1 MSQFGW
7 KGPEMHNVSSQL
19 HINGVAKV
27 LIGKEISRCGCETE
41 DVLPS
46 GGERG

>member
-7 KGPEMHNVSSQL
+7 KRTEMHNVSSQL
-19 HINGVAKV
+19 HINGVAKA
-27 LIGKEISRCGCETE
+27 LIGKESSHSGRETE

>member
-7 KGPEMHNVSSQL
+7 KRTEMHNVSPQL

-27 LIGKEISRCGCETE
+27 LIGKESSRCGRETE
-41 DVLPS
+41 DVLPR
-46 GGERG
+46 GGETG

>member
-7 KGPEMHNVSSQL
+7 KRTEMHNVSPQL
-19 HINGVAKV
+19 HINGKEAG
-27 LIGKEISRCGCETE
+27 LIGKESSRCGRETE

>member
-7 KGPEMHNVSSQL
+7 KRTEMHNVSPQL

-27 LIGKEISRCGCETE
+27 LIGKESSHCGRETE

-46 GGERG
+46 GGETG